1 MAKIVDEPSEDIVAT
16 AKRERAERRGPFSRI
31 ALFLR
36 QVVGELRKVVTP
48 TRRELINYTL
58 IVLGFLVVM
67 MLLVTGLDYGF
78 GALVSLV
85 FGDGSLTGITG

>member
-16 AKRERAERRGPFSRI
+16 AKRERATRRGPFGRI
-31 ALFLR
+31 SLFLR

-48 TRRELINYTL
+48 TRRELISYTA

-67 MLLVTGLDYGF
+67 MALVTGLDYGF
-78 GALVSLV
+78 GYLVSLV
-85 FGDGSLTGITG
+85 FGDGSLTGVTG